1 MAKRKNRNRS
11 ARKGNTV
18 TDCKS
23 FAQQAQEYAQY
34 LRWAHRRVSW
44 SAQIREG
51 FDLDPLRLERR
62 TNAAVQLYEDFREIL
77 HEVSPELLGRAD
89 EIWLKLC
96 LGAIVGMDAIDFGC
110 SILLGAAIW
119 ILDTLAKYGRF
130 EDACKLFPKE
140 EFTFDDLPCPEV
152 HDLRHEDKAI
162 LSVLWIL
169 MHRNDDCTG
178 LSVTGTY
185 ALARTMMDDYTAQKR
200 QHQDVPSRN
209 RFMKL
214 LDLLPQEEI
223 EKATKSYEK
232 QFGDVM
238 ERMVRS
244 FCIHYDKRDKLESD
258 LRTVNRSAL
267 NMIRENYDAGQ
278 EAKQQLTVMLE
289 NQSLPEISAPDH
301 YSRKLRSCAIVGQ
314 GNMLEDKILAIDGK
328 LNELTGRL
336 CVFHTLSKADKHKAF
351 TPAVCQIWEDFR
363 IGSPYELCFAVLYL
377 IEHGSDF
384 PWIYGINS
392 NLMGFCANALPWCN
406 ISDLDVDTDLEL
418 LEPTEPFDEENYSLY
433 NTYFCDRSGQKIE
446 YAVRYNFPQ
455 IIYGQTSYLLPR
467 IVYDEEKI
475 RRWLDRFDLLASP
488 LSSIALSAIDLM
500 SNHARRTH
508 ISAPSVDT
516 EDGIPDPRELIK
528 RIQELEGVRKALRQ
542 EAHDAASEV
551 KQLREQLSTMEANAD
566 RDRQELADLRELAL
580 SISSEEPEAPSDC
593 TTDFPQHTMR
603 NILVFGGHPSWFR
616 EIRQKLP
623 DVRFYR
629 HETKPDR
636 QMIRNADEIWFQTNA
651 LSHKLYDAV
660 TDCAAGHPIPIRYF
674 RFASATKCAEQ
685 LIQAQRA

>member
-11 ARKGNTV
+11 ARRGNT

-23 FAQQAQEYAQY
+23 FAQQAKEYGEY

-44 SAQIREG
+44 SAQTREG

-62 TNAAVQLYEDFREIL
+62 TTAAVQLYEDFRKIL
-77 HEVSPELLGRAD
+77 RETAPELECRAD
-89 EIWLKLC
+89 EVWLKLC
-96 LGAIVGMDAIDFGC
+96 LGAIVGMDGIDFGC
-110 SILLGAAIW
+110 NILLGAAIW
-119 ILDTLAKYGRF
+119 ILDCLAKSGRF
-130 EDACKLFPKE
+130 EEACKLFPKE
-140 EFTFDDLPCPEV
+140 EITFDDLPCPEV
-152 HDLRHEDKAI
+152 HDLRHEDRAI

-169 MHRNDDCTG
+169 MHRNDDCAG
-178 LSVTGTY
+178 LSINGTY

-200 QHQDVPSRN
+200 QHQDVPSRK

-238 ERMVRS
+238 ERMLHS
-244 FCIHYDKRDKLESD
+244 YCIHYDARNRLESD
-258 LRTVNRSAL
+258 LRTVNSSAL
-267 NMIRENYDAGQ
+267 TMLREAYDAGQ
-278 EAKQQLTVMLE
+278 EARHQLSIMLE
-289 NQSLPEISAPDH
+289 NQSLPEITPPDH
-301 YSRKLRSCAIVGQ
+301 YSHKLRSCAIFGQ
-314 GNMLEDKILAIDGK
+314 GNMLEDKILSIDGK
-328 LNELTGRL
+328 LNELTGRV
-336 CVFHTLSKADKHKAF
+336 CVFHTISEADKHKAF
-351 TPAVCQIWEDFR
+351 TPTVCQVWEDFQ
-363 IGSPYELCFAVLYL
+363 IASPYALCFAVLYL
-377 IEHGSDF
+377 IEQGSDL

-392 NLMGFCANALPWCN
+392 NLMGFIGNALPWCN
-406 ISDLDVDTDLEL
+406 ISDLDVDAELEL

-433 NTYFCDRSGQKIE
+433 NTYFCDRTGQKID
-446 YAVRYNFPQ
+446 YATRYNLPQ
-455 IIYGQTSYLLPR
+455 IIYGRTGYLLPR
-467 IVYDEEKI
+467 TVYEEEKA
-475 RRWLDRFDLLASP
+475 RRWLERFDLLASP
-488 LSSIALSAIDLM
+488 LASIALPTIDLM
-500 SNHARRTH
+500 DIHARRTH
-508 ISAPSVDT
+508 IPTPSVEI
-516 EDGIPDPRELIK
+516 EDGIPDPQGLLK
-528 RIQELEGVRKALRQ
+528 RIQELEAERKALRQ
-542 EAHDAASEV
+542 EAHDAASEA
-551 KQLREQLSTMEANAD
+551 KQLREQLSALEGTAD
-566 RDRQELADLRELAL
+566 RDRQELADLRELVFSMTTEETEAL
-580 SISSEEPEAPSDC
+580 SDC
-593 TTDFPQHTMR
+593 TMVFPQHTMR

-660 TDCAAGHPIPIRYF
+660 TDCAAGYPIPIRYF

>member
-11 ARKGNTV
+11 ARRGNT

-23 FAQQAQEYAQY
+23 FAQQAKEYGEY

-44 SAQIREG
+44 SAQTREG

-62 TNAAVQLYEDFREIL
+62 TTAAVQLYEDFREIL
-77 HEVSPELLGRAD
+77 HEAAPELLGRAD

-119 ILDTLAKYGRF
+119 ILDTLAQYGTF

-214 LDLLPQEEI
+214 LDLLPHEEI

-244 FCIHYDKRDKLESD
+244 YYIHYDKRDKLESD

-301 YSRKLRSCAIVGQ
+301 YSRKLHSCAIVGR
-314 GNMLEDKILAIDGK
+314 GNMLEDKIFAIDGK
-328 LNELTGRL
+328 LNELTGRV
-336 CVFHTLSKADKHKAF
+336 CVFHTISEADKHKAF
-351 TPAVCQIWEDFR
+351 TPAVCQVWEDFR

-377 IEHGSDF
+377 IEHGSDL

-406 ISDLDVDTDLEL
+406 ISDLDVDADLEL
-418 LEPTEPFDEENYSLY
+418 LESAEPFDEDNYSLY
-433 NTYFCDRSGQKIE
+433 NTYFCDRTGQKND
-446 YAVRYNFPQ
+446 YATHYNLPQ
-455 IIYGQTSYLLPR
+455 IIYGRSGYLLPR
-467 IVYDEEKI
+467 TVYEEEKA

-488 LSSIALSAIDLM
+488 LASIALPTIDLM
-500 SNHARRTH
+500 GIHARRTH
-508 ISAPSVDT
+508 IPTPSVEI
-516 EDGIPDPRELIK
+516 EDGIPDPQELLK
-528 RIQELEGVRKALRQ
+528 RIQELEVERKALRQ
-542 EAHDAASEV
+542 EAHDTASEV
-551 KQLREQLSTMEANAD
+551 KQLREQLSTMQANAD
-566 RDRQELADLRELAL
+566 RNRQELSDLRELAF
-580 SISSEEPEAPSDC
+580 SMSSEEPESPSDC
-593 TTDFPQHTMR
+593 TMDFPQHTMR